1 MHTPVRTLALVS
13 LLFGCLVAGA
23 LGRSPHRVGTPGS
36 LPVSAVSQLPLS
48 FEPNRGQA
56 PSNDSWLARSAG
68 IQVGFSRSS
77 FSLLL
82 PSTMFPQNISTS
94 AESPSPP
101 IFPSPPVLSMQAR
114 PAIPTTTYSLPS
126 SSPQGFSP
134 TALSSV
140 RPVGHRS
147 AARLSASGWTPPAT
161 PISQEQSAQT
171 AVLVPQFPGPS
182 LRAPISRQ

>member
-23 LGRSPHRVGTPGS
+23 QGRSPHRVGTPGR

-77 FSLLL
+77 FRLVL
-82 PSTMFPQNISTS
+82 PSTMFPQNLGIRLLGANKDPRIVPSERTGG
-94 AESPSPP
+94 ESNY
-101 IFPSPPVLSMQAR
+101 LLGNQ
-114 PAIPTTTYSLPS
+114 PS
-126 SSPQGFSP
+126 SWKTRIPQY
-134 TALSSV
+134 
-140 RPVGHRS
+140 
-147 AARLSASGWTPPAT
+147 ARLTYGN
-161 PISQEQSAQT
+161 
-171 AVLVPQFPGPS
+171 VYPGVDVTFYET
-182 LRAPISRQ
+182 RGRGGA